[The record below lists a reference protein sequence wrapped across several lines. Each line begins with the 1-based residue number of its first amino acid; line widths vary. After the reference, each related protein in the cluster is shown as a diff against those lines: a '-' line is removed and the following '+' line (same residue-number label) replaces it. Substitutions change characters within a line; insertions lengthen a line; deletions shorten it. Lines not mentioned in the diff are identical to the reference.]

1 MRVEAPKTIDQ
12 LYQLITEG
20 MRCSMFAGSKT
31 GELSINN
38 TTVML
43 QDKIAGPSIPPSW
56 ESWGSYVCSETSR
69 TRGDSVSDPIH
80 THFAADKY

>member
-12 LYQLITEG
+12 LYQLIIEG

-38 TTVML
+38 TAVML
-43 QDKIAGPSIPPSW
+43 QDKIARTFNTHELGELGELRLPRD
-56 ESWGSYVCSETSR
+56 EQNAWGFR
-69 TRGDSVSDPIH
+69 IRPDSH
-80 THFAADKY
+80 TFRHG

>member
-20 MRCSMFAGSKT
+20 MRYSMFAGSKT

-43 QDKIAGPSIPPSW
+43 QDKIA
-56 ESWGSYVCSETSR
+56 R
-69 TRGDSVSDPIH
+69 TFN
-80 THFAADKY
+80 TH